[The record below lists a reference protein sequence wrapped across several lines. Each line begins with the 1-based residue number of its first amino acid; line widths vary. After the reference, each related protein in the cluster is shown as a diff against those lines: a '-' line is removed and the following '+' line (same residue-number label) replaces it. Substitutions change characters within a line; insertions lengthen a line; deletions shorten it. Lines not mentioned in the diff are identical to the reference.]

1 MFWWIKKLNFL
12 SPPPPLNPPC
22 LTHWGWRVYTVTINI
37 NEFPGYTLY
46 SIQYTTHSTVLY
58 TTDFSPP
65 APATVELSSKCPMF
79 AFSRFFFLAQTCDEN
94 KKISCTRKYFLAL
107 RFFCFCFVP
116 WAVRNM
122 CMFCYWTTLR
132 AYLYD
137 MKQKGGPHP
146 NLIHVV
152 RVCTVDV

>member
-46 SIQYTTHSTVLY
+46 NTLHSALYDWFLSPGPSYSRVVLKMS
-58 TTDFSPP
+58 D
-65 APATVELSSKCPMF
+65 VRIF
-79 AFSRFFFLAQTCDEN
+79 AIFLFLRKHVTKI

-122 CMFCYWTTLR
+122 CMFWYWTTLR

-137 MKQKGGPHP
+137 MKQKGEPHP